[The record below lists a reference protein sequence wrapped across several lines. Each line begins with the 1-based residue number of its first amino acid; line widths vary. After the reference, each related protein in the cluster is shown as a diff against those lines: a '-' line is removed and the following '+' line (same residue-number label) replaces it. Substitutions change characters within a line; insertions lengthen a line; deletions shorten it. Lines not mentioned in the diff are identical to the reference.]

1 LAQSYRFGPVELR
14 PAERQLIVEGR
25 PAHIGGRA
33 FDVLVALVDRRDR
46 VVTKDELF
54 ELAWPGLVVE
64 ENNLHVQISALRK
77 VLGAQA
83 VSTVAG
89 RGFRFM
95 AQVEVIDIPSAP
107 VTARHHNLPAQLNS
121 FVGRVGEIARV
132 KEMLG
137 TSRLLTLTGPGG
149 TGKSRLSLQAAHQL
163 FDEYPDGVW
172 LVELAPVAAEERVP
186 LAVASVLGVKEE
198 AGKPV
203 ADALARYVR
212 DRKLLVILDNC
223 EHVLDASAAIAK
235 RLLQAGAAIR
245 ILASS
250 REALRITGESV
261 FPLPALAAS
270 ESARLFADRAVAV
283 QPAFQP
289 DASGAAVADICE
301 RLDGI
306 PLAIELAAARVSTL
320 SAEQIAVRLS
330 DSMALLKGGDRTNLS
345 RQQTLRA
352 SINWSYDLLSIPE
365 RELFRRLGV
374 FAGGW
379 AVEAAEEVC
388 SGGDVQAD
396 DVVELLTRLSE
407 KSLVSVDAESGRHR
421 LLETVRQYG
430 RELLAASGEEDQ
442 VRTRHLHYCVALAEE
457 SRAGL
462 AGPGHAAWLKRMNLE
477 KENILG
483 AHSWCDHA
491 AGGADLGLKLAR
503 GSKAYW
509 INGGMLTLGHRVIAE
524 ALARPR
530 PAARDELRCRAL
542 FDAGQLAYYMGRYPE
557 AQRRL
562 EESLAIARE
571 LGNKQRIA
579 AALQPLGGSCLGQGL
594 FEQAQAHLEEG
605 VALTRELGS
614 KRDVAAVT
622 NALGSMHRMRGALDR
637 AAALYRDADA
647 LMDEAGDTLSRAFIC
662 LNHAILAILH
672 EDPRG
677 ARAHLLEAM
686 AVSDS
691 QGVPRL
697 GLATIEVCSGFAA
710 SRGEHERAARFYGV
724 AEAENSATGLH
735 RDPADEAFLAP
746 LIDKVREELGP
757 RYRAVEDGGRALTYK
772 GAIAEARAW
781 LEEQPVPVSGR

>member
-95 AQVEVIDIPSAP
+95 AEVEVIDVPSAP

-132 KEMLG
+132 KEMLSG
-137 TSRLLTLTGPGG
+137 SRLLTLTGPGG
-149 TGKSRLSLQAAHQL
+149 TGKTRLTLQAAHQL

-172 LVELAPVAAEERVP
+172 LVELAPVADAERVP

-212 DRKLLVILDNC
+212 DRKLLLILDNC

-235 RLLQAGAAIR
+235 RLLQAGAAVR

-261 FPLPALAAS
+261 FPLPALLAS

-283 QPAFQP
+283 QPAFRP
-289 DASGAAVADICE
+289 DASGAAVADICK

-306 PLAIELAAARVSTL
+306 PLAIELAAALVSTL

-330 DSMALLKGGDRTNLS
+330 DSMAVLKGGDRTNLS

-365 RELFRRLGV
+365 RELFRRLSV
-374 FAGGW
+374 FSGGW
-379 AVEAAEEVC
+379 VVEAAEEVC

-396 DVVELLTRLSE
+396 AVVDLLMRLVG

-421 LLETVRQYG
+421 LLETVRQYA
-430 RELLAASGEEDQ
+430 RELLASSGEEDG
-442 VRTRHLHYCVALAEE
+442 VRTRHLHFCVALADEA
-457 SRAGL
+457 RVGIG
-462 AGPGHAAWLKRMNLE
+462 GPGQTAWLRRMNLE
-477 KENILG
+477 MENILS

-491 AGGADLGLKLAR
+491 PAGAELGLKLAR
-503 GSKAYW
+503 GTKSFW
-509 INGGMLTLGHRVIAE
+509 VNGGLLVLGHRVIAE

-530 PAARDELRCRAL
+530 PARDELRCRAV
-542 FDAGQLAYYMGRYPE
+542 FDAGQLAYFMGRYPE

-562 EESLAIARE
+562 EESLALARE

-594 FEQAQAHLEEG
+594 FEQAQAHFEEG
-605 VALTRELGS
+605 MQLTRELGS
-614 KRDVAAVT
+614 KRDVAAAM

-637 AAALYRDADA
+637 ASVLYRDAHG
-647 LMDEAGDTLSRAFIC
+647 MIREAGDTLSEALII
-662 LNHAILAILH
+662 LNHAILAVLH
-672 EDPRG
+672 EDPDR
-677 ARAHLLEAM
+677 ARTHLLEAI
-686 AVSDS
+686 AVSES
-691 QGVPRL
+691 QGAPRV

-710 SRGEHERAARFYGV
+710 SLGDSERAARFYGV
-724 AEAENSATGLH
+724 AEAENSVTGLH

-746 LIDKVREELGP
+746 LIDRVREELGP
-757 RYRAVEDGGRALTYK
+757 RYRAIEDAGRALSYTK
-772 GAIAEARAW
+772 AIGEARTW
-781 LEEQPVPVSGR
+781 LEGQPAVSCR

>member
-1 LAQSYRFGPVELR
+1 MAQSYRFGPVELR

-95 AQVEVIDIPSAP
+95 AEVEVIDIPSAP

-121 FVGRVGEIARV
+121 FVGRVGEIAKV
-132 KEMLG
+132 KELMAS
-137 TSRLLTLTGPGG
+137 SRLVTLTGPGG
-149 TGKSRLSLQAAHQL
+149 TGKTRLSLQAAHQL

-172 LVELAPVAAEERVP
+172 LVELAPVADEERVP

-198 AGKPV
+198 ASKPV

-223 EHVLDASAAIAK
+223 EHVLDASAQIAK
-235 RLLQAGAAIR
+235 RLLQSGAAVR

-261 FPLPALAAS
+261 FPIPALAAS

-289 DASGAAVADICE
+289 DASGAAVADICQ

-365 RELFRRLGV
+365 RELFRRLAV
-374 FAGGW
+374 FSGGW
-379 AVEAAEEVC
+379 VVEAAEDVC

-407 KSLVSVDAESGRHR
+407 KSLVSVDAENGRHR
-421 LLETVRQYG
+421 LLETVRQYAH
-430 RELLAASGEEDQ
+430 ELLASSGEEDA
-442 VRTRHLHYCVALAEE
+442 VRTRHLLFYVALVEE
-457 SRAGL
+457 ARVGIGGAGQ
-462 AGPGHAAWLKRMNLE
+462 AGWLRRMNLE
-477 KENILG
+477 KENVLS

-491 AGGADLGLKLAR
+491 PNGAELGLKLAR
-503 GSKAYW
+503 GNKSYW
-509 INGGMLTLGHRVIAE
+509 INCGILTLGHRVIAE

-530 PAARDELRCRAL
+530 AARDELRCRAL

-562 EESLAIARE
+562 EESLAIGRE

-579 AALQPLGGSCLGQGL
+579 AALQPLGGSFLGQGL
-594 FEQAQAHLEEG
+594 FEQAQAHFEEG
-605 VALTRELGS
+605 VALTTELGS
-614 KRDVAAVT
+614 KRDVAAAM
-622 NALGSMHRMRGALDR
+622 NALGSMHRMRGGLER
-637 AAALYRDADA
+637 ASALYRDADR
-647 LMDEAGDTLSRAFIC
+647 LMGEAGDTLSRALIA
-662 LNHAILAILH
+662 LNHAIVAVLH
-672 EDPRG
+672 ENPGG
-677 ARAHLLEAM
+677 ARTHLLEAI
-686 AVSDS
+686 AVSES
-691 QGVPRL
+691 LSAARL

-710 SRGEHERAARFYGV
+710 SRGEPERAARFYGV

-757 RYRAVEDGGRALTYK
+757 RYRAIEDGGRRLPYTR
-772 GAIAEARAW
+772 AIAEARAW
-781 LEEQPVPVSGR
+781 LEEQPAPVSCR

>member
-132 KEMLG
+132 KEMLAA
-137 TSRLLTLTGPGG
+137 SRLVTLTGPGG
-149 TGKSRLSLQAAHQL
+149 TGKTRLTLQAAHQV
-163 FDEYPDGVW
+163 FDDYPDGVW
-172 LVELAPVAAEERVP
+172 LVELAPVADEERVP
-186 LAVASVLGVKEE
+186 LAVATVLGVKEE
-198 AGKPV
+198 AGKPIV
-203 ADALARYVR
+203 DALARYVR
-212 DRKLLVILDNC
+212 DRKILVILDNC
-223 EHVLDASAAIAK
+223 EHVLHASATIAK
-235 RLLQAGAAIR
+235 RLLQAGAGVR
-245 ILASS
+245 LLASS
-250 REALRITGESV
+250 REALRITGESL

-283 QPAFQP
+283 QPEFRA
-289 DASGAAVADICE
+289 DASGAAVAEICK

-320 SAEQIAVRLS
+320 TPEQIAVRLS
-330 DSMALLKGGDRTNLS
+330 DSMSVLKGGDRTNLS

-365 RELFRRLGV
+365 RELFRRLAV
-374 FAGGW
+374 FSGGW
-379 AVEAAEEVC
+379 AVEAAEAVC
-388 SGGDVQAD
+388 AGGDVQQD
-396 DVVELLTRLSE
+396 DVVELLTRLAE

-421 LLETVRQYG
+421 LLETVRQYA
-430 RELLAASGEEDQ
+430 RELLAASGEEDG
-442 VRTRHLHYCVALAEE
+442 VRTRHLQFYVGFVEE
-457 SRAGL
+457 SRTGL
-462 AGPGHAAWLKRMNLE
+462 SGPGQAAWLTRMRLE
-477 KENILG
+477 TENILS

-491 AGGADLGLKLAR
+491 PNGAELGLKLAR

-509 INGGMLTLGHRVIAE
+509 INGGMLTLGHHVISE

-530 PAARDELRCRAL
+530 AAARDELRCRAL
-542 FDAGQLAYYMGRYPE
+542 FDAGQLAYFMGRYPE

-594 FEQAQAHLEEG
+594 FEQAQSHLEEC
-605 VALTRELGS
+605 VMLTRELGS
-614 KRDVAAVT
+614 KRDFAAAM
-622 NALGSMHRMRGALDR
+622 NALGSLHRLRGSLD
-637 AAALYRDADA
+637 AAQILYRDAHG
-647 LMDEAGDTLSRAFIC
+647 MMGEAGDTLSCAFIV
-662 LNHAILAILH
+662 LNHAILAILCK
-672 EDPRG
+672 DG
-677 ARAHLLEAM
+677 ARARTHLLEAV
-686 AVSDS
+686 AVSAS
-691 QGVPRL
+691 QAAPRL

-724 AEAENSATGLH
+724 AEAEASATGLH

-746 LIDKVREELGP
+746 LIDEVREVLGP
-757 RYRAVEDGGRALTYK
+757 RYRALEDAGRALPYTR
-772 GAIAEARAW
+772 AIAEARAW
-781 LEEQPVPVSGR
+781 LEEQPA